1 MKVKDILENIDGLS
15 AYVAQAKAD
24 IGELFG
30 SYRALAENVDA
41 AIGDADEAFDELGKL
56 LEAIESG
63 EVSIDEDTEHDLED
77 LLDMSPEVLQDIS
90 NVHKLYSDIEK
101 ASRVVSNAASTQ
113 RDIISLS
120 QEMR

>member
-1 MKVKDILENIDGLS
+1 MKVKDFLENIDGLS
-15 AYVAQAKAD
+15 GYVAQAKAD

-30 SYRALAENVDA
+30 SYRALAENVDDA
-41 AIGDADEAFDELGKL
+41 MGDADEAFDELGKL

-63 EVSIDEDTEHDLED
+63 ELSIDEDTERDLED

-120 QEMR
+120 QEAR

>member
-1 MKVKDILENIDGLS
+1 MQAKDILENIDGLS

-41 AIGDADEAFDELGKL
+41 ATGDADEAFDELGKL

-63 EVSIDEDTEHDLED
+63 EVSIDEGTERDLED

-90 NVHKLYSDIEK
+90 NVHKLYSDIEN

-113 RDIISLS
+113 RDIISLL

>member
-1 MKVKDILENIDGLS
+1 MKVKDFLENIDGLS
-15 AYVAQAKAD
+15 GYVAQAKAD

-30 SYRALAENVDA
+30 SYRALAEHVDDA
-41 AIGDADEAFDELGKL
+41 MGDADEAFDELGKL
-56 LEAIESG
+56 IDAIESG
-63 EVSIDEDTEHDLED
+63 EVSIDEDTEHALEE

-113 RDIISLS
+113 QDIISLS